1 MIEDIVTDILEGV
14 EGIPYRELVDIMSRE
29 WDVSEED
36 LVHALDV
43 LEEQDRV
50 WGDIQDGEVVVHPG
64 AWPI

>member
-1 MIEDIVTDILEGV
+1 MIEDIVTDILEDKD
-14 EGIPYRELVDIMSRE
+14 GIPYRELVDLMARE

-43 LEEQDRV
+43 LEEQNEV
-50 WGDIQDGEVVVHPG
+50 WGDIKNGEVVVHPG